1 MTPPVVAALD
11 DRPPAFHVITAVLLD
26 GVHTDIVL
34 HKFADKICL
43 FVTQFARIPNVFVV
57 HTNTLHG
64 GQIKT
69 HREIEHRF
77 GTDTDEIQSAIRH
90 MVTAVPTLNDA
101 PVDIV
106 VSLGLR
112 EITRSTLLP
121 LEEALRALT

>member
-1 MTPPVVAALD
+1 MASTAA
-11 DRPPAFHVITAVLLD
+11 PAYHSISAVLLN

-43 FVTQFARIPNVFVV
+43 FITQFERIANVFVAR
-57 HTNTLHG
+57 TNTMNG

-69 HREIEHRF
+69 HRDIEHRF

-90 MVTAVPTLNDA
+90 LVTAVPTLNDA

-112 EITRSTLLP
+112 EITRPTLML
-121 LEEALRALT
+121 LIQALLALT